1 VLYLIWRHIE
11 IGFFLNR
18 AQLKLRMHWAWKNLV
33 WHTQLSWRV
42 IILLRKKI
50 LRLAMVNIQLRLGYY
65 FANLKFKLLFK
76 LSIYLVGIKFY
87 LLSFFD
93 YIFVEL
99 PLRLFYM
106 LSFDFFR
113 GLSIILFLLFRI
125 GYYYFCL
132 DLIQLK
138 IFKAISWEYWYCIY
152 V

>member
-1 VLYLIWRHIE
+1 
-11 IGFFLNR
+11 
-18 AQLKLRMHWAWKNLV
+18 
-33 WHTQLSWRV
+33 
-42 IILLRKKI
+42 
-50 LRLAMVNIQLRLGYY
+50 MVNIQLRLGYY

-138 IFKAISWEYWYCIY
+138 IFKAIS
-152 V
+152 